1 MQIFHAYFFRNLAK
15 KNWGARIIWNK
26 VGTALPPNKMIPS
39 CIKELS
45 ANHMLSRQWLQD
57 VIITRSRKKKKKL
70 RIIIEEAEHIGNCA
84 AGRKYDVKESYI
96 RDWRKKQI
104 ATYREEK

>member
-1 MQIFHAYFFRNLAK
+1 M
-15 KNWGARIIWNK
+15 
-26 VGTALPPNKMIPS
+26 S
-39 CIKELS
+39 LS
-45 ANHMLSRQWLQD
+45 LVHG
-57 VIITRSRKKKKKL
+57 KKKKL